1 MDFERSWFHYGYRY
15 GRTSSSLMQHQ
26 SMITTVIRNIYSV
39 AGAIFL
45 FKQGAFFFFVYPEWL
60 IYGGIALAIGTA
72 AILSIIAL
80 ATRSRVLAGTVKYL
94 WPFLIVFSI
103 LRGIIM
109 TLELLRGKDN
119 INWECSNG
127 GQLWQSDSSS
137 SNPGT
142 LPGVFCTVGF
152 NSLWAGFIIA
162 LTVDLL
168 FQVSLGSQAICR
180 LTKMF
185 PSKINKFYI
194 AILIRRF
201 SDRVD
206 HLRPNPIFG
215 RWYNN
220 RFRGFFFFPTVLLYF
235 RRFYVHD
242 VHDALFEL
250 IRRPTFSFLAT
261 FSML

>member
-1 MDFERSWFHYGYRY
+1 MLKNSCCCIFPLRAGALVFSA
-15 GRTSSSLMQHQ
+15 T
-26 SMITTVIRNIYSV
+26 IAIYSV

-127 GQLWQSDSSS
+127 GQLWQSGSSS

-168 FQVSLGSQAICR
+168 FQ
-180 LTKMF
+180 
-185 PSKINKFYI
+185 FYI

-206 HLRPNPIFG
+206 HFQKAQSHI
-215 RWYNN
+215 WKM
-220 RFRGFFFFPTVLLYF
+220 V
-235 RRFYVHD
+235 
-242 VHDALFEL
+242 
-250 IRRPTFSFLAT
+250 
-261 FSML
+261 

>member
-26 SMITTVIRNIYSV
+26 SMITTVIRNRAGALVLSAAIAIYSV
-39 AGAIFL
+39 AGAVFL

-80 ATRSRVLAGTVKYL
+80 AA
-94 WPFLIVFSI
+94 PFLIVFSI

-168 FQVSLGSQAICR
+168 FQ
-180 LTKMF
+180 MF

-206 HLRPNPIFG
+206 HYQKAQSHI
-215 RWYNN
+215 WK
-220 RFRGFFFFPTVLLYF
+220 
-235 RRFYVHD
+235 
-242 VHDALFEL
+242 
-250 IRRPTFSFLAT
+250 
-261 FSML
+261 